1 MLFYAVGELLN
12 IEAKDML
19 LSLNG
24 NDEVSMADLI
34 AQVASMATEMADMK
48 EALAVRTHVPSA
60 PAPTPFPDTRCAPYQ
75 NPRFP
80 SLSSVVTH
88 HVFERPAVHYRF
100 SMQTVQSKDFDEFAT
115 EVEVSDAIDAAATA
129 LQKEIFADT
138 DAKSGATNTRV
149 DKLVKDLAGFDA
161 TKATGTS
168 TEFEHRAL
176 SLRIVP
182 AALHA
187 GPSTIHCISV
197 LCFVT
202 AIIKASL

>member
-1 MLFYAVGELLN
+1 
-12 IEAKDML
+12 
-19 LSLNG
+19 
-24 NDEVSMADLI
+24 
-34 AQVASMATEMADMK
+34 
-48 EALAVRTHVPSA
+48 
-60 PAPTPFPDTRCAPYQ
+60 
-75 NPRFP
+75 
-80 SLSSVVTH
+80 
-88 HVFERPAVHYRF
+88 
-100 SMQTVQSKDFDEFAT
+100 MQTVQSKDFDEFAT

-176 SLRIVP
+176 SLP

-187 GPSTIHCISV
+187 GPSTIHWISV